1 MKQRLFRFFI
11 RFQLVQWFVISVL
24 PKIRFSTSYTAITG
38 AQFNYFGENLMK
50 GDLVFSSD
58 RSKLSYYLVGGEW
71 AHVGIYV
78 GDGIIVE
85 AVQPKVCETSVFTFC
100 HHADEVA
107 IGRIAY
113 DSPSDL
119 ERVTAMFRGHVGM
132 PYDSMFEKGGEA
144 FYCTELI
151 MSLLGGYIR
160 LPAIRMGKKDPIEP
174 DEIWKSLFVTR
185 IRTMR

>member
-1 MKQRLFRFFI
+1 MKQKLFRYFI
-11 RFQLVQWFVISVL
+11 RFSIVQWFVIEVL
-24 PKIRFSTSYTAITG
+24 PKLRFTTSYTTISG
-38 AQFNYFGENLMK
+38 HDFEYFGHNLKK
-50 GDLVFSSD
+50 GDIVFSSD

-85 AVQPKVCETSVFTFC
+85 AVQPRVCETSVFTFC

-107 IGRIAY
+107 IGRITY

-132 PYDSMFEKGGEA
+132 PYDSMFEEGGEA

-160 LPAIRMGKKDPIEP
+160 LPLVRLQKKDPIEP
-174 DEIWKSLFVTR
+174 DEIWNSLFMTR
-185 IRTMR
+185 IRTMQ